1 MRFPVYLACVSVI
14 LVACA
19 TSPSTPLP
27 PGGFLVSVTEQPDKS
42 QVYRF
47 KNGASCLKSPDY
59 TRFVKA
65 GGTVAIKQLFQASG
79 SYEEKMEK
87 AKTLSPK
94 FEELSAAFFDICY
107 EYGEERMS
115 KDKYL
120 EQRQIYEGIRQ
131 HSLGG
136 SAGINIT
143 QAVLTARISS
153 FSGSE
158 FGLDITVRNATTEV
172 VQLDQVRLDFYR
184 QSKSEFVPMAFTEVS
199 NIYTVLIDP
208 SKKPP
213 EAIVNPQ
220 KGGSGRHPAYARFP
234 NGCGN
239 DFIVKSPIWQTI
251 LPNTVDRFI
260 LKVVFPKHVCLE
272 KAKFDRAKLEI
283 MVNGSETLK
292 YPSEIQ
298 M

>member
-14 LVACA
+14 LAACA
-19 TSPSTPLP
+19 TSPSPLLL

-59 TRFVKA
+59 THFVKA
-65 GGTVAIKQLFQASG
+65 SGTVAIKQLFQASG

-115 KDKYL
+115 KDRYL
-120 EQRQIYEGIRQ
+120 KLRQIYEEIRQ
-131 HSLGG
+131 RSLDR

-143 QAVLTARISS
+143 QAVLAARISS

-172 VQLDQVRLDFYR
+172 VQLDQVRLDFYGQR
-184 QSKSEFVPMAFTEVS
+184 GSALLAVTEVS
-199 NIYTVLIDP
+199 NTYTVLIDP
-208 SKKPP
+208 TKNPP

-220 KGGSGRHPAYARFP
+220 KGGSGTHPAYAWFP
-234 NGCGN
+234 GGCS
-239 DFIVKSPIWQTI
+239 DRFIVKSPIWQTI
-251 LPNTVDRFI
+251 SPNTVDRFI
-260 LKVVFPKHVCLE
+260 LKVVFPKHECLE
-272 KAKFDRAKLEI
+272 KARFDRAKLEI
-283 MVNGSETLK
+283 IVNGSETLK